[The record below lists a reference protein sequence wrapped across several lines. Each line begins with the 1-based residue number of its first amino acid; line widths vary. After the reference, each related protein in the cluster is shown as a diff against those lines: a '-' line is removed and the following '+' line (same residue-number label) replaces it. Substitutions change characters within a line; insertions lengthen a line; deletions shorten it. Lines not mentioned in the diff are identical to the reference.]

1 LRKSIRIHS
10 LRWFSLDGKSDRP
23 LIVGVEKQKIFG
35 IILERERKR
44 ELKMMNVN
52 LSLTCE
58 ELELLSVSLRLNLPT
73 ITDLADAEC
82 LDESSRVRYRKQ
94 IEIAPRVLDI
104 LTKLQVQR
112 MMFDFG
118 APVSTVN
125 A

>member
-1 LRKSIRIHS
+1 
-10 LRWFSLDGKSDRP
+10 
-23 LIVGVEKQKIFG
+23 VGVEKQKIFG